1 MAAAGELAVERQ
13 ALREEREEFH
23 AERKTIREVMREE
36 RKTMDEEH
44 QMISDKRQTIDEE
57 HQAMWERRQ
66 AFGEH
71 WMHMSKLTEGQRG
84 GLNVEQFV
92 NLAVLMIVLNM
103 VILLS
108 VCLLYPML

>member
-1 MAAAGELAVERQ
+1 MAAAGGLAVERQ

-44 QMISDKRQTIDEE
+44 QMISDKRQAIDEE

-71 WMHMSKLTEGQRG
+71 WMHMSKLSEVGGG
-84 GLNVEQFV
+84 GLTGQQMV
-92 NLAVLMIVLNM
+92 NLTVLMIVLNM
-103 VILLS
+103 AILLS